1 MLKQQNHVFI
11 DPENCGSGIGYY
23 LTINEYTPKD
33 KPTNYSLGATI
44 VLSDCNHKIDWGFSD
59 DTTVEKVDVAISM
72 LQEFRKKYVEAEK
85 MVEKLNR

>member
-44 VLSDCNHKIDWGFSD
+44 VLSDCTHKIDWGFSD
-59 DTTVEKVDVAISM
+59 DTTVEKVDVVISM

>member
-33 KPTNYSLGATI
+33 YSLGATI

-59 DTTVEKVDVAISM
+59 DTTVEKVDVVISM

>member
-33 KPTNYSLGATI
+33 KPTNYLLGATI

-59 DTTVEKVDVAISM
+59 DTTVEKVDVVISM